1 MSAAL
6 NGRVPAGALHSV
18 FCSSCNRTIGP
29 HALRKYPTTTPRPPP
44 PPSLSAHNAR
54 FDFHFLNAEF
64 ARARWKG
71 GLSPGVCTLALA
83 KKVLG
88 GAGGQQGGSYRLG
101 DLVQVRVALEG
112 VTLRVETKL
121 LIA

>member
-1 MSAAL
+1 MAAFPL
-6 NGRVPAGALHSV
+6 VRCILH
-18 FCSSCNRTIGP
+18 FGIGP
-29 HALRKYPTTTPRPPP
+29 LSLRKCPTTPTRPPTP
-44 PPSLSAHNAR
+44 TPLSAHNAR

-71 GLSPGVCTLALA
+71 GMSPGVCTLALA

-101 DLVQVRVALEG
+101 DLVQVRVALEA

>member
-1 MSAAL
+1 MEL
-6 NGRVPAGALHSV
+6 VPTHCAS
-18 FCSSCNRTIGP
+18 
-29 HALRKYPTTTPRPPP
+29 TPRPPHAP
-44 PPSLSAHNAR
+44 PPPPPLSAHNAR

-64 ARARWKG
+64 ARACWKG

-101 DLVQVRVALEG
+101 DLVQVRVVLEA
-112 VTLRVETKL
+112 VILRVESKL
-121 LIA
+121 VIA

>member
-1 MSAAL
+1 MGAFLLVRYVLYFAQVATAQL
-6 NGRVPAGALHSV
+6 VPTHCASNPLP
-18 FCSSCNRTIGP
+18 P
-29 HALRKYPTTTPRPPP
+29 HASPPP
-44 PPSLSAHNAR
+44 SPSLSAHNAR

-101 DLVQVRVALEG
+101 DLVQVRVALEA